1 MSWNA
6 LYSGNDG
13 ILLSHKFCA
22 ILLVDWFHG
31 IFYKL
36 DYFAVFLPYFRN
48 FNTFSHIPCSPRY
61 DTVFILEKMVHCWK
75 KTFSKT
81 DLHYCCKCI
90 LSKKKKKKKKGK
102 KNFMS
107 SYVYCRKRFRPML
120 AFLEEIWNK
129 WVVAVEKS
137 PKGQKKKNG
146 LCCKGCWC
154 YTIFLFF
161 LLRYLNKL

>member
-61 DTVFILEKMVHCWK
+61 DTVHPRKNGALLKEDLFKDWF
-75 KTFSKT
+75 TF
-81 DLHYCCKCI
+81 LLQMHFV
-90 LSKKKKKKKKGK
+90 KKKKEK

-146 LCCKGCWC
+146 LCCKRLLML
-154 YTIFLFF
+154 YNFSLFF
-161 LLRYLNKL
+161 YLGT

>member
-61 DTVFILEKMVHCWK
+61 DTVFILEENGALLKE
-75 KTFSKT
+75 
-81 DLHYCCKCI
+81 DLFKDWFTLLLQMHFV
-90 LSKKKKKKKKGK
+90 KKKKKEKKREK
-102 KNFMS
+102 KLYVFLCLLQETIQANARFFGGDLKQVS
-107 SYVYCRKRFRPML
+107 SCSR
-120 AFLEEIWNK
+120 EI
-129 WVVAVEKS
+129 S
-137 PKGQKKKNG
+137 
-146 LCCKGCWC
+146 
-154 YTIFLFF
+154 
-161 LLRYLNKL
+161 